1 MRRTVF
7 SYHEI
12 LVLLCFTIF
21 VSVVWFQPAAYAQ
34 VKKMAT
40 LNDLLDLAVERNLR
54 LKVARLSLEQAVLSK
69 TLPSTEFDPSWSSEL
84 SATGTSQSTGV
95 VYLPS
100 KRSGRNFSLNYRRP
114 SWDGNR
120 YDFSISVSRTQ
131 SNSAFAALNPSIEA
145 DMTMGFRR
153 PLEEDRGLISL
164 KLPIRRAE
172 NRMQVVESAF
182 KQELEGLLLQVE
194 NTYWDLVLAKNLLLV
209 RKQSYDLAEEL
220 RELTRNQ
227 VDVGV
232 QPPIALTQAK
242 AGVAAR
248 AEAVIVSEGLIHD
261 LEEALITYIDM
272 PLHDRSILKDL
283 ELELPE
289 MEKIKLAPV
298 ETLVESAVDRRPEIL
313 SARQAVEIQ
322 KIEKQLVADRRK
334 QQVDLIGSLRNPG
347 TAGDISSATDQVM
360 DKHFYSWMLGISWEL
375 GKRRKED
382 LDYSIAEI
390 ELIKTMLTL
399 ESTMEMVTAQIR
411 GAYRQV
417 DIALKR
423 IESTTSARVLA
434 EEQLEAERERFK
446 LGLATPYDLLLVEN
460 DLSNARSSEV
470 SALVDLQ
477 KSLASLAFSRGVL
490 AESWEVDY

>member
-1 MRRTVF
+1 
-7 SYHEI
+7 
-12 LVLLCFTIF
+12 
-21 VSVVWFQPAAYAQ
+21 
-34 VKKMAT
+34 
-40 LNDLLDLAVERNLR
+40 
-54 LKVARLSLEQAVLSK
+54 
-69 TLPSTEFDPSWSSEL
+69 
-84 SATGTSQSTGV
+84 
-95 VYLPS
+95 
-100 KRSGRNFSLNYRRP
+100 
-114 SWDGNR
+114 
-120 YDFSISVSRTQ
+120 
-131 SNSAFAALNPSIEA
+131 
-145 DMTMGFRR
+145 MTMGFRR